1 MGELKDDEKNIVD
14 EKLWSDNEEDDDDEQ
29 QKVRSKNFNKK
40 K

>member
-14 EKLWSDNEEDDDDEQ
+14 EKLWSDNEEEDDDEQ